1 MRATN
6 DAPRFARPRTAPCQ
20 PDARERPPARPS
32 ARRARDAQLLSHDA
46 AVASDDRR
54 LRLKAHALA
63 AVVAVVPAAVAVYV
77 SVNRRHD
84 VVEGVVW
91 QAHELPFSLADEW
104 RRYTREVA
112 AVDPF
117 AGPRVHGSDV
127 TVATLATFPAAESE
141 AYRAYLRQ
149 LGFVDRA
156 DVYVRASGGVVASI
170 ALLRTAGPFEPHE
183 ISALRHL
190 QRLIEHAQECAA
202 APVPP
207 ATRAALRASGLT
219 RREADVALLVGG
231 GATNA
236 EIARSLHLTQ
246 TTVKTHL
253 TRIYGKLG
261 IRSRTQLAIV
271 LGTGGRVTPR

>member
-1 MRATN
+1 MRSM
-6 DAPRFARPRTAPCQ
+6 DAPPHLGP
-20 PDARERPPARPS
+20 PDARDAR
-32 ARRARDAQLLSHDA
+32 LLSFDA
-46 AVASDDRR
+46 AVASDDGR

-63 AVVAVVPAAVAVYV
+63 AVVAVIPAAMAVYL

-84 VVEGVVW
+84 VIEGVVLPTGR
-91 QAHELPFSLADEW
+91 LPFSLADEW
-104 RRYTREVA
+104 RRYTHEVA

-141 AYRAYLRQ
+141 AYRAYLQ
-149 LGFVDRA
+149 DLGFVDRA

-170 ALLRTAGPFEPHE
+170 ALLRTAGRFELHE
-183 ISALRHL
+183 LAALRHL
-190 QRLIEHAQECAA
+190 QRLIEHAHECAA

-207 ATRAALRASGLT
+207 ATREALRASGLT
-219 RREADVALLVGG
+219 RREADVAQLVGR

-253 TRIYGKLG
+253 TRVYGKLG
-261 IRSRTQLAIV
+261 VSSRTQLAIV
-271 LGTGGRVTPR
+271 VGGGAPARLRSERQAAAGA

>member
-1 MRATN
+1 MRAT
-6 DAPRFARPRTAPCQ
+6 DAPARFGPPDPR
-20 PDARERPPARPS
+20 DAR
-32 ARRARDAQLLSHDA
+32 LLSFDA
-46 AVASDDRR
+46 AVASADRR

-63 AVVAVVPAAVAVYV
+63 AVVAVVPAAIAVYL

-84 VVEGVVW
+84 VVQGIVLP
-91 QAHELPFSLADEW
+91 AGELPFSLADEW

-112 AVDPF
+112 ATDPF

-141 AYRAYLRQ
+141 AYRAYLQ
-149 LGFVDRA
+149 GLGFVDRA

-170 ALLRTAGPFEPHE
+170 ALLRTAGRFELHE
-183 ISALRHL
+183 LAALRHV
-190 QRLIEHAQECAA
+190 QRLIEDAYECA
-202 APVPP
+202 VPP
-207 ATRAALRASGLT
+207 AAPATREALRASGLT
-219 RREADVALLVGG
+219 RREADVAQLVGR

-253 TRIYGKLG
+253 TRIYGKVG
-261 IRSRTQLAIV
+261 VRSRTQLAIV
-271 LGTGGRVTPR
+271 VGGGAPRAEQQQAAAGA